1 MNSEF
6 TNLEF
11 FYRLL
16 ALISLF
22 LFGFSSPSW
31 QDEPNPT
38 LWLALRTE
46 TFSVTMCLYNSV
58 SARLSPWP
66 WKQRPNRTQR
76 WKLKFPAIK
85 RRNKLGVGFF
95 QRTMGKQCFH
105 PMSELKGLTLSS
117 FVSQSR
123 FILFDV
129 SWIWP
134 YSEGKLHISFAIFSN
149 NLDTYN
155 VISVIS
161 DVTWKQMYRIFFQ
174 VAVL

>member
-1 MNSEF
+1 MNQILRCDWLSE
-6 TNLEF
+6 L
-11 FYRLL
+11 
-16 ALISLF
+16 
-22 LFGFSSPSW
+22 
-31 QDEPNPT
+31 
-38 LWLALRTE
+38 TE

-66 WKQRPNRTQR
+66 WKQRPKRTQR

-134 YSEGKLHISFAIFSN
+134 YSEGKLHIFFAIFSN

-161 DVTWKQMYRIFFQ
+161 DLTWKQMYRTFFH